1 MEQKDTICN
10 RSAFTLIELLVVI
23 AVIALLLAILMP
35 ALNKARDL
43 AQGTVCKGNLK
54 NYTLAMLMY
63 LGDND
68 NKFNDPD
75 KCYFFITDPHAC
87 LILKSVRTNQIFF

>member
-1 MEQKDTICN
+1 MEQKDATCK

-35 ALNKARDL
+35 ALNKAREL

-54 NYTLAMLMY
+54 NYTFAILMY

-68 NKFNDPD
+68 NKFCDPD
-75 KCYFFITDPHAC
+75 QCYFSQRNAFPLA
-87 LILKSVRTNQIFF
+87 